1 MLHSYNHLWADSTE
15 LQIAMFGEN
24 KHCEKEYYDREIN
37 IQELKKIAKTTKA
50 I

>member
-1 MLHSYNHLWADSTE
+1 MLHSYNHLWTDSTE

-37 IQELKKIAKTTKA
+37 IQELKWQCIE
-50 I
+50 